1 MYKRVTFVLLFAM
14 PLVLTSCIENCRR
27 QAFSYF
33 ESVYN
38 LEGRN
43 AGITENYKSCRIRVY
58 DSLYILID
66 TPDDS
71 HQIHIYNKDFRYILS
86 SGRTGRG
93 PGEIVNPLFGP
104 LNIEDGIIWYLDM
117 GRRELLK
124 FPVDSMLS
132 NPGFLPHESVP
143 IPQDIFVIVQYTP
156 FKDGLISFSDIYSR
170 NFLISFFNRTGDIVD
185 TLGIKKREEFDNLN
199 ISRDQFIVP
208 YLYDMHPNGELY
220 AIAYQFSDIISVVDS
235 KGEIVAFSRGPDGI
249 DQAPVQTGNPEI
261 TTYADLR
268 CDENYIYALYY
279 GDQNDEEQSSGILH
293 VFDWKGNPIA
303 KINLEQPAHSF
314 TIDNNLGRIVTFSP
328 MSGDIVYYDL
338 PSELHDTGNLA
349 ISQQYV
355 SPGHEENNGN
365 GNSSTANVRI
375 HEDFSYN
382 ENKRQ
387 GEGVTDIDGNQY
399 ETVVIGNQEWMAEN
413 LKTTTYRD
421 GTPIPNVTG
430 NNEWR
435 GLATGAYAWYD
446 NDESYGA
453 KYGALYNVQ
462 AAKDER
468 GLCPEGWR
476 VPSDSDWKEL
486 RFYAENYY
494 KNNYPELDKNS
505 YRGHAGH
512 VLKSASGWHDGGNG
526 TDDLGFSA
534 LPAGRRYHDGVFS
547 YLGENACF
555 WSTSGLRA
563 ATYWFIV
570 NYDDFL
576 HSYLSG
582 GGRSGFSVRCVRGS

>member
-1 MYKRVTFVLLFAM
+1 MLKPIKTSVFLFAAICC
-14 PLVLTSCIENCRR
+14 LVSCGTRGEKKTH
-27 QAFSYF
+27 SYF
-33 ESVYN
+33 GSVYN

-43 AGITENYKSCRIRVY
+43 AGITEHYKSCRIRVY

-71 HQIHIYNKDFRYILS
+71 HQIHIYNKDFQYILS

-104 LNIEDGIIWYLDM
+104 LNIDDGIIWYLDM

-124 FPVDSMLS
+124 FPVDSILS

-143 IPQDIFVIVQYTP
+143 VPQDIFVMVQYTP

-170 NFLISFFNRTGDIVD
+170 NFLISFFNREGDIID
-185 TLGIKKREEFDNLN
+185 SLGIKKREEFDNLN

-208 YLYDMHPNGELY
+208 YLYDMHPDGELY

-249 DQAPVQTGNPEI
+249 DQAPDQAVNPEI

-268 CDENYIYALYY
+268 CDENYIYALYR
-279 GDQNDEEQSSGILH
+279 GKEHDEEKSSGILH
-293 VFDWKGNPIA
+293 VFDWIGNPVA
-303 KINLEQPAHSF
+303 KINLDQPVHSF
-314 TIDNNLGRIVTFSP
+314 TIDNHLGRIVTFSP
-328 MSGDIVYYDL
+328 VSGDIVYYDL
-338 PSELHDTGNLA
+338 PSKLHDTGNLA
-349 ISQQYV
+349 ISQLYV
-355 SPGHEENNGN
+355 STGHEESNGN
-365 GNSSTANVRI
+365 GSSSTSYVMTDK
-375 HEDFSYN
+375 EFSYSKN
-382 ENKRQ
+382 DRQ
-387 GEGVTDIDGNQY
+387 GEGVTDIEGNEY

-476 VPSDSDWKEL
+476 VPSDSDWEEL
-486 RFYAENYY
+486 RDYAENYY
-494 KNNYPELDKNS
+494 KNNYPELDNTR
-505 YRGHAGH
+505 YRGHAGYI
-512 VLKSASGWHDGGNG
+512 LKSASGWHDDGNG

-534 LPAGRRYHDGVFS
+534 LPAGRRYHDGVF
-547 YLGENACF
+547 YYIGEIACF
-555 WSTSGLRA
+555 WSTSGVWA

-570 NYDDFL
+570 NNNDFL
-576 HSYLSG
+576 DSYHSG
-582 GGRSGFSVRCVRGS
+582 GGRDGYSVRCR